1 MTENLH
7 FSRFSGEEVRQVIPD
22 LGMLR
27 ITVFSE
33 YPYLYEGSMEYES
46 DYLRTYTL
54 SPESFVFMVCD
65 GGKPVGATT
74 CIPLINEM
82 EEIREPFRRAGIDP
96 ATVMY
101 FGESIL
107 LPAYRG
113 RGLGHRF
120 FDEREQFTRERTAC
134 SITAFCAVDRPDN
147 HPLKPQG
154 YRSNAAFW
162 EARGYTRRPELQC
175 RLSWLDRG
183 ETVETEKIL
192 TFYLREWN

>member
-1 MTENLH
+1 MTDNLH
-7 FSRFSGEEVRQVIPD
+7 FSRYTGEEVRQIITD

-33 YPYLYEGSMEYES
+33 FPYLYEGSMEYEA
-46 DYLRTYTL
+46 DYLQTYT
-54 SPESFVFMVCD
+54 SSQESFVCIVRD
-65 GGKPVGATT
+65 GEKPVGATT
-74 CIPLINEM
+74 CIPLLYEM

-113 RGLGHRF
+113 RGIGHRF
-120 FDEREQFTRERTAC
+120 FDEREQFTRERTSC
-134 SITAFCAVDRPDN
+134 SVTAFCAVDRPED
-147 HPLKPQG
+147 HPLRPQD
-154 YRSNAAFW
+154 YRPNDAFW
-162 EARGYTRRPELQC
+162 AARGYIRRPELQC

-183 ETVETEKIL
+183 ETTETEKTL
-192 TFYLREWN
+192 TFYLREWS